1 MTYVPN
7 TIRISS
13 HGIDFSHQVVRFE
26 ERTQNRNRTA
36 AKWVEEKEGRKKE
49 IEQEERKRDG
59 SPILPVSHVM
69 VIGATLS

>member
-1 MTYVPN
+1 
-7 TIRISS
+7 
-13 HGIDFSHQVVRFE
+13 VVRFE

-49 IEQEERKRDG
+49 IEQEERERDG